1 MPGSRGCGGGA
12 AAAAGAGSQLGAE
25 VGVVRTGGGGG
36 ALGRVSGSLPPAGL
50 LASLTA
56 LTFLTGPALA
66 SSSDASVD
74 DVNIFRCAFLN
85 SAISMS
91 CFSFLSVMKGAFLVV
106 GDAAAPAVGAA
117 AAAAEVA
124 VVAAEAAFCFLR
136 LISSWSAVARLPLL
150 PLLADPCD
158 SSDTV
163 LPVLPWLLGA
173 GAGGWVSRRR

>member
-1 MPGSRGCGGGA
+1 MPGSRDCRGGA

-36 ALGRVSGSLPPAGL
+36 ALGRVSGSPPPAGL

-56 LTFLTGPALA
+56 LTLLTGPALA

-91 CFSFLSVMKGAFLVV
+91 CFSFLSVINGAFLVA

-117 AAAAEVA
+117 AAAAAEVA
-124 VVAAEAAFCFLR
+124 EVAAEAAFCCLR

-150 PLLADPCD
+150 LHQ
-158 SSDTV
+158 SQ
-163 LPVLPWLLGA
+163 
-173 GAGGWVSRRR
+173 VSILDN

>member
-1 MPGSRGCGGGA
+1 MPGSRGCRGGA

-36 ALGRVSGSLPPAGL
+36 ALGRVSSGSPPPAGL

-91 CFSFLSVMKGAFLVV
+91 CFSFLSVMNGAFLVT
-106 GDAAAPAVGAA
+106 GDAAAPAVVAAA

-124 VVAAEAAFCFLR
+124 VVAAEVSAFCFLR

-150 PLLADPCD
+150 LLLADP
-158 SSDTV
+158 
-163 LPVLPWLLGA
+163 
-173 GAGGWVSRRR
+173 

>member
-1 MPGSRGCGGGA
+1 MPGSRGCRGGA

-36 ALGRVSGSLPPAGL
+36 ALGRVSGSPPPAGL

-91 CFSFLSVMKGAFLVV
+91 CFSFLSVIKGAFLVL
-106 GDAAAPAVGAA
+106 GDAAAPAVGAAAA

-150 PLLADPCD
+150 LLLLLLLLLVADP
-158 SSDTV
+158 
-163 LPVLPWLLGA
+163 
-173 GAGGWVSRRR
+173 